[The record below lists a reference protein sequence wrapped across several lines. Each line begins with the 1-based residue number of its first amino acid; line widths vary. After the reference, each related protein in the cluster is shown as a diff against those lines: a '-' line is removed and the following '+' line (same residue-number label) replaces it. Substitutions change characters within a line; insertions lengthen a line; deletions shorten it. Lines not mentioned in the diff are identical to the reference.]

1 MPGGLLTEMQSR
13 RIKPDSVKFE
23 IFGHM
28 FRQELIFLTDEE
40 KMKEKLFEIRQRSL
54 QLISEAEDIKELEA
68 VRVAVLGKKGELT
81 QILRTMGSLS
91 DEERPAAGKLA
102 NEVRE
107 SIESEIKS
115 KKDAFDLLLLNEK
128 LSNQSIDITLSPV
141 KKKYGRRHPLYRVLD
156 ELTDIM
162 CSMGFSVAEGPE
174 IEFVRYNFDMLNVPP
189 DHTSRD
195 ESDTF
200 YLNSSICLRTQTS
213 PVQVRTMLTRKPPIK
228 IFSPGKVYRRDEIDA
243 THSPVFHQVEGLVI
257 GEGITMGDL
266 KGMLDYLAKRLY
278 GNETKTVFRPHQFY
292 FTEPSAEMDA
302 TCFACKGSGCRI
314 CKDTGFIEILGCGMV
329 HPNVLRDC
337 DIDPDIYSGF
347 AFGLG
352 LDRMTMLKYGISDL
366 RLLFGNDTEFLS
378 QF

>member
-1 MPGGLLTEMQSR
+1 
-13 RIKPDSVKFE
+13 
-23 IFGHM
+23 
-28 FRQELIFLTDEE
+28 
-40 KMKEKLFEIRQRSL
+40 MKEKLNEIRQQSL
-54 QLISEAEDIKELEA
+54 RLINKAEDIKALETI
-68 VRVAVLGKKGELT
+68 RVGVLGKKGELT
-81 QILRTMGSLS
+81 QILRSMGSLS
-91 DEERPAAGKLA
+91 DEERPVAGKLA

-107 SIESEIKS
+107 SIENELKS
-115 KKDAFDLLLLNEK
+115 KKEEFEKILLDEK
-128 LSNQSIDITLSPV
+128 LSNQSIDITLNPI
-141 KKKYGRRHPLYRVLD
+141 KRKFGHKHPLYRVLD

-162 CSMGFSVAEGPE
+162 VSMGFSVAEGPE
-174 IEFVRYNFDMLNVPP
+174 IEFVRYNFDLLNVPY
-189 DHTSRD
+189 DHPSRD
-195 ESDTF
+195 EGDTF
-200 YLNSSICLRTQTS
+200 YLDEEICLRTQTS
-213 PVQVRTMLTRKPPIK
+213 PVQIRTMLTRKPPIK

-278 GNETKTVFRPHQFY
+278 GEETKTIFRPHQFY

-302 TCFACKGSGCRI
+302 TCFACKGKGCRI
-314 CKDTGFIEILGCGMV
+314 CKGTGFIEILGCGMV
-329 HPNVLRDC
+329 HPNVLRSC

-366 RLLFGNDTEFLS
+366 RQLFGNDTEFLS

>member
-1 MPGGLLTEMQSR
+1 
-13 RIKPDSVKFE
+13 
-23 IFGHM
+23 
-28 FRQELIFLTDEE
+28 
-40 KMKEKLFEIRQRSL
+40 MKEKLFEIRQRSL
-54 QLISEAEDIKELEA
+54 QLISEAEDIKAIEA

-107 SIESEIKS
+107 LIESELKS
-115 KKDAFDLLLLNEK
+115 KKDAFDLLVLNEK

-141 KKKYGRRHPLYRVLD
+141 KKKYGHKHPLYRVLD

-162 CSMGFSVAEGPE
+162 YSMGFSAAEGPE

-189 DHTSRD
+189 DHPSRD

-200 YLNSSICLRTQTS
+200 SLNSSICLRTQTS
-213 PVQVRTMLTRKPPIK
+213 PVQIRTMLTRKPPIK

-302 TCFACKGSGCRI
+302 TCFVCKGSGCRV

-329 HPNVLRDC
+329 HPNVLRGC